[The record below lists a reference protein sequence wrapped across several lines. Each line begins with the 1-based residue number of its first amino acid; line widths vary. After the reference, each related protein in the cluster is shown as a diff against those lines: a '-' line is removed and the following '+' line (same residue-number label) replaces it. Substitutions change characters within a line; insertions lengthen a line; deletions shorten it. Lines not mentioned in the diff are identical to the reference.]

1 MWGIGWSS
9 LHSACVRSH
18 GCALARGARSGSEL
32 LGPSSVTHSALYTF
46 IVTQCIVYGYKR
58 CALAGKP
65 KFPRLVGI
73 WGGILSRRSPNWSQA
88 GDSNIPATRKHS
100 CDLETRN
107 MMTGR
112 GEGNAPR
119 SRTYVGALW
128 NEMQMLSIQLFERNW
143 RNMSFKRALY
153 TAAQTGRNELTD
165 VQSRYTGK
173 NDRGGGGP
181 LAVSLTDPVYFV
193 ALAFCSLKVSTA
205 FFLHLIP
212 KKVELLQI
220 HYLWTNSLS

>member
-1 MWGIGWSS
+1 MVSLMLLPRVFDCSVHVCARICAPSLARVLNYWILAPLHILPYTHSS
-9 LHSACVRSH
+9 LQIHRYKLFRVRSH
-18 GCALARGARSGSEL
+18 RCALARSGSEL

-128 NEMQMLSIQLFERNW
+128 NETQMLSIQLFERN
-143 RNMSFKRALY
+143 
-153 TAAQTGRNELTD
+153 
-165 VQSRYTGK
+165 
-173 NDRGGGGP
+173 
-181 LAVSLTDPVYFV
+181 
-193 ALAFCSLKVSTA
+193 
-205 FFLHLIP
+205 
-212 KKVELLQI
+212 
-220 HYLWTNSLS
+220 